1 MSYRIVRPALLI
13 AVALLAGC
21 NTGSNMNQYTQAQ
34 LNALTTRTVE
44 ADLDET
50 FKAASNAL
58 FDAGYTIAMSDRQGG
73 LLTGEKAKD
82 QSAKRFWVDPNARDT
97 QFVMSIQM
105 REQSSVQTDIRVQTS
120 RNGTPYVDDVAIRHL
135 WVLMQRQVLMKEPLA
150 VPEGE

>member
-21 NTGSNMNQYTQAQ
+21 STGSNMSQYTQAQ

-50 FKAASNAL
+50 FRAASNAL

-73 LLTGEKAKD
+73 LITGQKAKD
-82 QSAKRFWVDPNARDT
+82 QSARRFWVDPNARDT
-97 QFVMSIQM
+97 VFVMSIQM
-105 REQSSVQTDIRVQTS
+105 REQSSEQTDVRVQTS
-120 RNGTPYVDDVAIRHL
+120 KNGEPYVDDVGIRQL